1 MKRTNHSKRFFAFAI
16 LLAASALTPATAT
29 VQESAQESIE
39 IRPAPTTSASVESAT
54 AAADTANTTS
64 PTVADPVE
72 RKIIRRI
79 PYVKGDEMPEVG
91 ENEGV
96 MLNPE
101 RTEWRVYRTDEEDE
115 GRIKHTLPMLYWEG
129 GSSWMNVIT
138 LCLIGMLFAAWKAP
152 RWVKEIGLLAI
163 FTGFLSMMVG
173 LYGVFDFIQSTG
185 YSVSFSLLSG
195 GLRVALIAPLYGT
208 IVYMISLLL
217 RIALKPRL

>member
-1 MKRTNHSKRFFAFAI
+1 MKHTNRPTRLFTIALL
-16 LLAASALTPATAT
+16 LLAAPALFPATAAAQERIEIQSAPTTAESVESADPIASTAPATAT
-29 VQESAQESIE
+29 DS
-39 IRPAPTTSASVESAT
+39 
-54 AAADTANTTS
+54 
-64 PTVADPVE
+64 
-72 RKIIRRI
+72 KIIRRI
-79 PYVKGDEMPEVG
+79 PYVKGGEMPEVG

-101 RTEWRVYRTDEEDE
+101 RTEWQVYRTDEDE
-115 GRIKHTLPMLYWEG
+115 GRMKHTLPMLYLEG

-152 RWVKEIGLLAI
+152 RWIKEIGLLAI

-173 LYGVFDFIQSTG
+173 LYSVFNVVQSTG
-185 YSVSFSLLSG
+185 YPVSFTLLSG

-217 RIALKPRL
+217 RIAVKPRM

>member
-1 MKRTNHSKRFFAFAI
+1 MKHTNRPTRFFVIALL
-16 LLAASALTPATAT
+16 LLAAPALFPATAA
-29 VQESAQESIE
+29 AQESIE
-39 IRPAPTTSASVESAT
+39 IQSAPTTAESVESADSI
-54 AAADTANTTS
+54 ASTS
-64 PTVADPVE
+64 PFDL
-72 RKIIRRI
+72 KIIRRI
-79 PYVKGDEMPEVG
+79 PYVKGGEMPEVG

-101 RTEWRVYRTDEEDE
+101 RTEWRVYRTDEDE
-115 GRIKHTLPMLYWEG
+115 GRMKHTLPMLYLEG

-152 RWVKEIGLLAI
+152 RWIKEIGLLAI

-173 LYGVFDFIQSTG
+173 LYSVFNLIQSTG
-185 YSVSFSLLSG
+185 YSVSFTLLSG

-217 RIALKPRL
+217 RIAVKPRM